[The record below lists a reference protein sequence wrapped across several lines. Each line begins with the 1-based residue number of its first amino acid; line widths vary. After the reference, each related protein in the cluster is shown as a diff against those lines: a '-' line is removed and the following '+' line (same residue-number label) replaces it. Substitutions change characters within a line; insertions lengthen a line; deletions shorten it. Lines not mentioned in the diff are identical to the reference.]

1 MLECVGLSTGYPG
14 RPVSDGLDLTV
25 RPGEILTLVGP
36 NGSGK
41 TTLLKTMAGLL
52 PPLGGMVRLEGRPLS
67 EFSPRQLAQR
77 RAYLPQYREVP
88 ELTVGAL
95 IKHGRF
101 PHQGFSRQMTA
112 QDRACVSR
120 AMALTGITD
129 LRDRP
134 LPTLSGGQRQQAYL
148 AMTIAQ
154 DTPLLFW
161 DELTTYLDVK
171 NRLEMLE
178 LAQRL
183 RSEGRTVVMI
193 LHELDDAFRCS
204 DRICLLDDAGHICGL
219 APPEEVFRSGE
230 IDRVFGVQTHR
241 VAAPDGTYMYAFT
254 RNDHEKRE
262 NQ

>member
-1 MLECVGLSTGYPG
+1 MLECVDLSTGYPG
-14 RPVSDGLDLTV
+14 HPVSEGLNLSV
-25 RPGEILTLVGP
+25 HPGEILTLIGP

-52 PPLGGMVRLEGRPLS
+52 PPLGGVVRLEGRPLT

-88 ELTVGAL
+88 ELTVEAL

-101 PHQGFSRQMTA
+101 PHQGFSRQMTEK
-112 QDRACVSR
+112 DRSQVSR

-129 LRDRP
+129 LRRRP
-134 LPTLSGGQRQQAYL
+134 LTTLSGGQRQQAYL

-171 NRLEMLE
+171 HRLEMLD

-183 RSEGRTVVMI
+183 RDDGRTVVMI
-193 LHELDDAFRCS
+193 LHELDDALRCS
-204 DRICLLDDAGHICGL
+204 DRICLMDNAGRIRSL

-230 IDRVFGVQTHR
+230 IDRVFGVQTCR
-241 VAAPDGTYMYAFT
+241 MAAPDGTYVYVFS
-254 RNDHEKRE
+254 RNNDKSK
-262 NQ
+262 